1 MGRISGGQRRLQ
13 ELVLPS
19 TMDSKD
25 LVRISQQVPSPTEQ
39 ATISLVHVINLG
51 ETCAVLHAHRSK
63 DNLSVCSLLL
73 GSESGW

>member
-25 LVRISQQVPSPTEQ
+25 LIGICQQVPSPTEQ
-39 ATISLVHVINLG
+39 ATVSLVHVIKY
-51 ETCAVLHAHRSK
+51 V
-63 DNLSVCSLLL
+63 
-73 GSESGW
+73 